1 MRQAHDAA
9 RPASSANGAARQH
22 STEVCFERKKPG
34 GTRRGDSLCVEGWRS
49 GGLRD
54 ESVRLKIPEI
64 ENPMRYLA
72 LMDNAEVEF
81 ADEQAVEEAF
91 RRKQISAECWIKI
104 ADVESDWET
113 VEKLFPYLV
122 HANP

>member
-1 MRQAHDAA
+1 M
-9 RPASSANGAARQH
+9 
-22 STEVCFERKKPG
+22 ER
-34 GTRRGDSLCVEGWRS
+34 
-49 GGLRD
+49 
-54 ESVRLKIPEI
+54 VRLKIPQI

-72 LMDNAEVEF
+72 LIDNGEVEL

-91 RRKQISAECWIKI
+91 RRKQISAESWIKI

-113 VEKLFPYLV
+113 IEDLFPNLV